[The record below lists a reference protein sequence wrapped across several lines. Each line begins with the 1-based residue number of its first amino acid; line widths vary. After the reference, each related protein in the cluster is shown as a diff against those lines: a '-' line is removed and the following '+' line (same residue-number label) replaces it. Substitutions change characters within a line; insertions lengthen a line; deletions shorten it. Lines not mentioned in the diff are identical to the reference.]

1 MDWVKWIIPL
11 IVIALYIL
19 GHLASMQREQ
29 PRRPMARPPQP
40 PPDPDERAKRRPAS
54 SDLESFL
61 DEMRQRK
68 RLEEEQVEPVLVE
81 ESSRPL
87 PRHEPRRGDERSKS
101 RAVGSKLP
109 QSKPP
114 QTKPPQRRT
123 EPVVVVQPMPASP
136 APPPLA
142 ARSTTPTITI
152 KAATPMA
159 PPPPPAR
166 PAAPQAAPQRLDA
179 PTVTATPVSPLAGVV
194 VDLLKSRQSLAAAF
208 LLREI
213 LDRPLSQRRRR

>member
-29 PRRPMARPPQP
+29 PRRPMARSPQP

-68 RLEEEQVEPVLVE
+68 RLEEEPVLAE

-101 RAVGSKLP
+101 RAVGSKPP
-109 QSKPP
+109 QTKPP

-123 EPVVVVQPMPASP
+123 EPVVVVQPMPVSA
-136 APPPLA
+136 APPSLPA
-142 ARSTTPTITI
+142 VRSTTPTITI

-179 PTVTATPVSPLAGVV
+179 PTVTAKPVSPLAGVV

-213 LDRPLSQRRRR
+213 LDRPLSQRCRR